1 MTIKSNKKHGKVTN
15 MTEIIILGT
24 FHFNS
29 MPEYIF
35 SQKVQQELD
44 VFTDKIKEIK
54 PTKIAVEIPKI
65 FQNELDSFYADFML
79 ADIEKNFIL
88 GTVEFWGHQFSFK
101 SVNEV
106 VQVAFRSGRKL
117 GLEKIYAVDYPTELS
132 DELEEKIKSEYSD
145 YEKDLSMIRKMN
157 GSSED
162 IISKYRI
169 HNSEDYIFVDNGMFS
184 KMNKVNLGNYEGTQY
199 VLQWYDRNL
208 RIFSNLQNICKDGDR
223 VLLLI
228 GSSHLKIL
236 KDLVNGDPNMIL
248 LENKSL
254 L

>member
-1 MTIKSNKKHGKVTN
+1 

-101 SVNEV
+101 SV
-106 VQVAFRSGRKL
+106 
-117 GLEKIYAVDYPTELS
+117 
-132 DELEEKIKSEYSD
+132 
-145 YEKDLSMIRKMN
+145 
-157 GSSED
+157 
-162 IISKYRI
+162 
-169 HNSEDYIFVDNGMFS
+169 
-184 KMNKVNLGNYEGTQY
+184 
-199 VLQWYDRNL
+199 
-208 RIFSNLQNICKDGDR
+208 
-223 VLLLI
+223 
-228 GSSHLKIL
+228 
-236 KDLVNGDPNMIL
+236 
-248 LENKSL
+248 
-254 L
+254 